1 MDAARNATIKRA
13 EGASLELK
21 AQPEFLS
28 AGKLRDYQLEGLN
41 WMMYAWLKVCRAV
54 WRMVCARAFLEN
66 WGHSVAAH
74 NAAVITTPQS

>member
-1 MDAARNATIKRA
+1 MSVFAQETCRGVDAARNATSKHA

-41 WMMYAWLKVCRAV
+41 WMTYAWLKVCRAV

-66 WGHSVAAH
+66 WG
-74 NAAVITTPQS
+74 TQ